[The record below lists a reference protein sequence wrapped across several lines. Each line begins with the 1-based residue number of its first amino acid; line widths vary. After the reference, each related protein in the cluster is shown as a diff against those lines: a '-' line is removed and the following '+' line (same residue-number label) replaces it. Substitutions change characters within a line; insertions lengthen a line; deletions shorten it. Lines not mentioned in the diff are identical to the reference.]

1 MRQSFSLGRILGV
14 RVGVNWSVLVIFALI
29 VYGLAAVQFPN
40 LYPGYVGGAY
50 LLAGLVA
57 ALVFVASLLTHELA
71 HAVVARR
78 NGMTVEDI
86 TLWLFGGVARL
97 SGEAP
102 NPAAELRIAGVG
114 PLVSLLLG
122 IGFGLVAVLL
132 RVGGVHG
139 LTIATLGWLSGINI
153 VLAIFNVIPAA
164 PLDGGRL
171 LRAVVWWRTGDRLR
185 ATIRAA
191 QAGRAFGWFLIVAGL
206 LFFLTGQLPGGL
218 WLALIGWFL
227 IGAASAEGQQ
237 ASVRMALAG
246 LPVLR
251 IMTPE
256 PMTVPASM
264 SVADFLTNYTLAHRH
279 SAYPVVDMAGGVVGL
294 ITHQRITQVPAEQR
308 ASVLVGQAACPLE
321 EVPRTSPNEPVA
333 DLLPRLGG
341 CAEGRAL
348 VFDQDRLTG
357 IVSLS
362 DVTRALRWTDVTWRE
377 RVSR

>member
-1 MRQSFSLGRILGV
+1 MNESFSLGRIAGV
-14 RVGVNWSVLVIFALI
+14 RVGVNWSVLVIFGLI
-29 VYGLAAVQFPN
+29 VYGLAGVQFPS

-50 LLAGLVA
+50 LLAGLLA
-57 ALVFVASLLTHELA
+57 ALVFVGSLLAHELA
-71 HAVVARR
+71 HAVVARH
-78 NGMTVEDI
+78 NGLTVEGI

-102 NPAAELRIAGVG
+102 SPGAELRIAGVG

-122 IGFGLVAVLL
+122 VGFAILAVLV
-132 RVGGVHG
+132 RVSGVHG
-139 LTIATLGWLSGINI
+139 LTIAVLGWLAGINI
-153 VLAIFNVIPAA
+153 VLAIFNVVPAA

-171 LRAVVWWRTGDRLR
+171 LRAIVWWRTGDRLK

-191 QAGRAFGWFLIVAGL
+191 QAGRVFGWFLIIAGL

-237 ASVRMALAG
+237 AAVRQALAG

-251 IMTPE
+251 IMTSE
-256 PMTVPASM
+256 PMTVPAAM
-264 SVADFLTNYTLAHRH
+264 SVHDFLTNYTLAHRH
-279 SAYPVVDMAGGVVGL
+279 SAYPVLDPAGEVIGL
-294 ITHQRITQVPAEQR
+294 VTHGRITSVPPDDR
-308 ASVLVGQAACPLE
+308 ARVLVGEAACPMD
-321 EVPRTSPNEPVA
+321 EVPTTTPNEPVA

-348 VFDQDRLTG
+348 VFDQGRLTG
-357 IVSLS
+357 IVALS

>member
-1 MRQSFSLGRILGV
+1 MNESFSLGRIAGV
-14 RVGVNWSVLVIFALI
+14 RVGVNWSVLVIFGLI
-29 VYGLAAVQFPN
+29 VYGLAGVQFPS

-57 ALVFVASLLTHELA
+57 ALVFVGSLLAHELA

-78 NGMTVEDI
+78 NGLTVEGI

-102 NPAAELRIAGVG
+102 SPGAELRIAGVG

-122 IGFGLVAVLL
+122 VGFGMLAVLM
-132 RVGGVHG
+132 RVSGVHG
-139 LTIATLGWLSGINI
+139 LAIAVLGWLSGINI
-153 VLAIFNVIPAA
+153 VLAVFNVVPAA

-171 LRAVVWWRTGDRLR
+171 LRAVVWWRTGDRLK

-191 QAGRAFGWFLIVAGL
+191 QAGRAFGWFLIIAGL

-237 ASVRMALAG
+237 AAVRLALAG
-246 LPVLR
+246 LPVSR
-251 IMTPE
+251 IMTSE
-256 PMTVPASM
+256 PMTVQAAM
-264 SVADFLTNYTLAHRH
+264 TVHDFLTNYTLAHRH
-279 SAYPVVDMAGGVVGL
+279 SAYPVLDPSGDVIGL
-294 ITHQRITQVPAEQR
+294 VTHGRITDIPPDDR
-308 ASVLVGQAACPLE
+308 ARVLVGEAACPLAD
-321 EVPRTSPNEPVA
+321 VPTTSPNEPVA

-348 VFDQDRLTG
+348 VFEQGSLSG
-357 IVSLS
+357 IVALS

>member
-1 MRQSFSLGRILGV
+1 MNESFSLGRIAGV
-14 RVGVNWSVLVIFALI
+14 RVGVNWSVLVIFGLI
-29 VYGLAAVQFPN
+29 VYGLAGVQFPS

-50 LLAGLVA
+50 LLAGLLA
-57 ALVFVASLLTHELA
+57 ALVFVGSLLAHELA
-71 HAVVARR
+71 HAVVARH
-78 NGMTVEDI
+78 NGLTVEGI

-102 NPAAELRIAGVG
+102 SPGAELRIAGVG

-122 IGFGLVAVLL
+122 VGFAILAVLV
-132 RVGGVHG
+132 RVSGVHG
-139 LTIATLGWLSGINI
+139 LTIAVLGWLAGINI
-153 VLAIFNVIPAA
+153 VLAIFNVVPAA

-171 LRAVVWWRTGDRLR
+171 LRAIVWWRTGDRLK

-191 QAGRAFGWFLIVAGL
+191 QAGRAFGWFLIIAGL

-237 ASVRMALAG
+237 AAVRQALAG

-251 IMTPE
+251 IMTSE
-256 PMTVPASM
+256 PMTVPAAM
-264 SVADFLTNYTLAHRH
+264 SVHDFLTNYTLAHRH
-279 SAYPVVDMAGGVVGL
+279 SAYPVLDPAGEVIGL
-294 ITHQRITQVPAEQR
+294 VTHGRITSVPPDDR
-308 ASVLVGQAACPLE
+308 ARVLVGEAACPMD
-321 EVPRTSPNEPVA
+321 EVPTTTPNEPVA

-348 VFDQDRLTG
+348 VFDQGRLTG
-357 IVSLS
+357 IVALS

>member
-1 MRQSFSLGRILGV
+1 MNESFSLGRIAGV
-14 RVGVNWSVLVIFALI
+14 RVGVNWSVLVIFGLI
-29 VYGLAAVQFPN
+29 VYGLAGVQFPS

-50 LLAGLVA
+50 LLAGLLA
-57 ALVFVASLLTHELA
+57 ALVFVGSLLAHELA
-71 HAVVARR
+71 HAVVARH
-78 NGMTVEDI
+78 NGLTVEGI

-102 NPAAELRIAGVG
+102 SPGAELRIAGVG

-122 IGFGLVAVLL
+122 VGFAILAVLV
-132 RVGGVHG
+132 RVSGVHG
-139 LTIATLGWLSGINI
+139 LTIAVLGWLAGINI
-153 VLAIFNVIPAA
+153 VLAIFNVVPAA

-171 LRAVVWWRTGDRLR
+171 LRAIVWWRTGDRLK

-191 QAGRAFGWFLIVAGL
+191 QAGRVFGWFLIIAGL

-237 ASVRMALAG
+237 AAVRQALAG

-251 IMTPE
+251 IMTSE
-256 PMTVPASM
+256 PMTVPAAM
-264 SVADFLTNYTLAHRH
+264 SVHDFLTNYTLAHRH
-279 SAYPVVDMAGGVVGL
+279 SAYPVLDPAGEVIGL
-294 ITHQRITQVPAEQR
+294 VTHGRITSVPPDDR
-308 ASVLVGQAACPLE
+308 ARVLVGEAACPMD
-321 EVPRTSPNEPVA
+321 EVPTTTPNEPVA

-341 CAEGRAL
+341 CAEGRAR
-348 VFDQDRLTG
+348 VFDQGRLTG
-357 IVSLS
+357 IVALS